1 MLVLVRHI
9 LIFTAILLP
18 ATHVASDRINVVSDG
33 VAEKAE
39 LYSLGSDEYMS
50 VDELTGILKG
60 DFEWD
65 KRLYLGKITVK
76 GHSVV
81 LIPDNP
87 FVSVDGSLISVPV
100 TPQFHGGKLMVSILT
115 VPTIFSG
122 ASGKGISWYPEVHML
137 SIGHGAANIK
147 GIRFFSSPLETKVAL
162 DLARPLKYKASSP
175 SQDRYE
181 VFLEGGVLNSG
192 EISKTECKGL
202 VRSVAGDN
210 TDDGARVFL
219 KLANK
224 NLKPKTVLL
233 KNPDRLL
240 VSLTPPKKKIV
251 KDRRALKVIVID
263 PGHGGRDPGAVGRRG
278 LEEKTVTLDIARRVA
293 ELVEKKLGIEAVLT
307 RTGDE
312 FVSLKERADIANS
325 KKADLFVSIHCNSTE
340 RQKSGGTE
348 TYFLSVAKTDWARAV
363 EARENAVIR
372 FELPEGARD
381 VASLEYILWDM
392 AQNEFVNESS
402 ELAEYVH
409 EELTARFAVEDRGLK
424 QAEFYVL
431 KGCFMPAILVEVA
444 FVSNRKEEKL
454 LRKKSFRQ
462 KAAEGVYEGIKEFK
476 KIYERKLNL

>member
-1 MLVLVRHI
+1 
-9 LIFTAILLP
+9 
-18 ATHVASDRINVVSDG
+18 
-33 VAEKAE
+33 
-39 LYSLGSDEYMS
+39 
-50 VDELTGILKG
+50 
-60 DFEWD
+60 
-65 KRLYLGKITVK
+65 
-76 GHSVV
+76 
-81 LIPDNP
+81 
-87 FVSVDGSLISVPV
+87 
-100 TPQFHGGKLMVSILT
+100 
-115 VPTIFSG
+115 
-122 ASGKGISWYPEVHML
+122 
-137 SIGHGAANIK
+137 
-147 GIRFFSSPLETKVAL
+147 
-162 DLARPLKYKASSP
+162 
-175 SQDRYE
+175 
-181 VFLEGGVLNSG
+181 
-192 EISKTECKGL
+192 
-202 VRSVAGDN
+202 
-210 TDDGARVFL
+210 
-219 KLANK
+219 
-224 NLKPKTVLL
+224 
-233 KNPDRLL
+233 
-240 VSLTPPKKKIV
+240 
-251 KDRRALKVIVID
+251 
-263 PGHGGRDPGAVGRRG
+263 
-278 LEEKTVTLDIARRVA
+278 
-293 ELVEKKLGIEAVLT
+293 VEKKLGIKAVLT

-372 FELPEGARD
+372 FELPKGARD
-381 VASLEYILWDM
+381 VTSLEYILWDM